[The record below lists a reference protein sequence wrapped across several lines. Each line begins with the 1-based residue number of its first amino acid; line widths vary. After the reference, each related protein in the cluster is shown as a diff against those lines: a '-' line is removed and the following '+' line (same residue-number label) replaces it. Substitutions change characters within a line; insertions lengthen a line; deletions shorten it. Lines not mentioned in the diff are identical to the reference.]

1 MKNSSC
7 FDDADVEAVSEALK
21 VPSTKLEEL
30 IARNNRHRLIDD
42 RVSALRDRIN
52 RRRSCLREYEG
63 KGLNIS
69 DFPTLHKYLCNR
81 QFKLKE
87 MLDRVETYVDT
98 GVAPILADA
107 SLYGVSV
114 EKT

>member
-42 RVSALRDRIN
+42 RVSA
-52 RRRSCLREYEG
+52 
-63 KGLNIS
+63 
-69 DFPTLHKYLCNR
+69 
-81 QFKLKE
+81 
-87 MLDRVETYVDT
+87 VDT